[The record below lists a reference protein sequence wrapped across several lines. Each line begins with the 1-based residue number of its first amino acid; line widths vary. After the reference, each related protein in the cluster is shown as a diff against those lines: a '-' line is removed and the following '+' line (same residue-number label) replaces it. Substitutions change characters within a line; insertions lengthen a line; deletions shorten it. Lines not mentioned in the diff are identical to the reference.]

1 MEIKFNRTGED
12 RKALV
17 KAVGEILDVKPIY
30 KGAPSFAFDISG
42 FVVDKNGTLTFDNQ
56 NSEVANNLLA
66 ELNNRGFHSE
76 VQHETLTIEI
86 PKEGFSETSLLNLQ
100 RIVERKGG
108 ILKKALGT
116 DNLFIEQTENTIRF
130 PWFSSDASP
139 VEVKAYTHLVYTLC
153 EMAKTQH
160 RVSLSSKTIVNEKYS
175 MRCFLLRLGFI
186 GSDYKEE
193 RKILLAPLSGNSA
206 FKNGTP
212 NKEAD
217 SE

>member
-1 MEIKFNRTGED
+1 MEIRLNRTGED

-30 KGAPSFAFDISG
+30 KGTPSFAFDING
-42 FVVDKNGTLTFDNQ
+42 FLVDKNGTLTFDDK
-56 NSEVANNLLA
+56 NSDVADNLLA
-66 ELNNRGFHSE
+66 ELNNRGFNSE
-76 VQHETLTIEI
+76 ALFETLTIEV
-86 PKEGFSETSLLNLQ
+86 PKEGFSETAFTNLQ
-100 RIVERKGG
+100 RIVESKGCL
-108 ILKKALGT
+108 IKKAIGT
-116 DNLFIEQTENTIRF
+116 ENLSVEQTEDTIQF
-130 PWFSSDASP
+130 PWFPADAFP
-139 VEVKAYTHLVYTLC
+139 EEVKAYNHFISALC

-160 RVSLSSKTIVNEKYS
+160 RVSMLARPVVNGKYS

-186 GSDYKEE
+186 GNEYKDE

-206 FKNGTP
+206 FKRGIP